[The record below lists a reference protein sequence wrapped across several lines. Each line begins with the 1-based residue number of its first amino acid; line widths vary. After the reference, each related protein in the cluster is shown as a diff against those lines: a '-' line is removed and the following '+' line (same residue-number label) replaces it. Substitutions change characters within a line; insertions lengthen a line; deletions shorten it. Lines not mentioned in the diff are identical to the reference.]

1 MDEINCE
8 LAPLRFAAPVTH
20 VYNPLVYARSG
31 FEAYLERAG
40 EGPKRAIFLGM
51 NPGPWGMAQTGVPFG
66 EAAIVKEWLGIEA
79 EIGKPEH
86 EHPKRPIQ
94 GFACAR
100 AEVSGGRVWGAIREH
115 FQTPERFFERYF
127 IANYCPLVFM
137 EESGRNRTPDK
148 LPTKERQP
156 LFEPCDRHLI
166 RMVEIL
172 QPEWVIGIG
181 TFAEQ
186 RGRLALAGTGIRI
199 GRILHPSPANPATNQ
214 GWAKIAA
221 RELTELGLCPL

>member
-1 MDEINCE
+1 MRHQQLLKAMDEINCE

-100 AEVSGGRVWGAIREH
+100 AEVSGG
-115 FQTPERFFERYF
+115 
-127 IANYCPLVFM
+127 
-137 EESGRNRTPDK
+137 
-148 LPTKERQP
+148 
-156 LFEPCDRHLI
+156 
-166 RMVEIL
+166 
-172 QPEWVIGIG
+172 
-181 TFAEQ
+181 
-186 RGRLALAGTGIRI
+186 
-199 GRILHPSPANPATNQ
+199 
-214 GWAKIAA
+214 
-221 RELTELGLCPL
+221 